1 MINYTLGFQT
11 LWMARPTLEGRE
23 SPLHKVGSRMR
34 GQHQERVQLE
44 RWAFGLFPDPPER
57 VPQSQGDE
65 VIKLKDPGASPL
77 VSVGA

>member
-1 MINYTLGFQT
+1 MRAERVLYVQLAQDMG
-11 LWMARPTLEGRE
+11 GR
-23 SPLHKVGSRMR
+23 
-34 GQHQERVQLE
+34 HQERVQLE